1 MSDDPYI
8 NKVIFSKY
16 QIKKKIGKGSF
27 GIVYSGIITLTNEK
41 VAIKMEKKTKN
52 NNETLETEAYRLIYL
67 QHEGI
72 PKIYCYG
79 NNQTHNIL
87 VQELLGRSLEE
98 IFNSCGKKFSLKT
111 VCVLGIEML
120 KRIKFVHSRH
130 HIHRDIKPDN
140 FMTGI
145 NENDN
150 KIYIIDFG
158 LAKKYYST
166 SKKKHIKFSTG
177 KSLTGTARYCARN
190 AHKGFEQS
198 RRDDIESIGY
208 VLMYFLIGNLPW
220 QGLKIKVGEDQ
231 FKKIADKKINTSF
244 EVLTKNQPE
253 EFLKYFQHCDKLNF
267 EDEPDYDYLIGLFQ
281 EMINL
286 YCNDCFYD
294 FDWKKDH
301 ICYMS
306 IEQEKNNFENYK
318 SELNK
323 SRDVSLIVNNHNDK
337 ENDKDNDEDIEDK
350 NNLKHSKVFIQDNI
364 EDIEF
369 YRKVNSKKNSNKKK
383 YRSNSSLVNNR
394 NVHNDNYLNDNNRV
408 NIGNNYEL
416 KRNNFTIDENNLIKK
431 NDFNKIN
438 TNQIMRNHLTIDENN
453 FNKTKKYNYQS
464 DSPTLLHKLKENKL
478 KKKLNRKQS
487 SEIIIEDNNEKYSNK
502 LTSRKNTK
510 IIEIEIETSGQNNEI
525 SLKEIKI
532 EEDRNKDE
540 NDVNNHNN
548 DKKSNNNNN
557 NKINNNNINTI
568 SNNNSNTINNNSN
581 NLNNTNISN
590 NHIKKINDNQ
600 NIENDKSYLFPKKK
614 HRNKSMDDKIGE
626 IRSDTKCK
634 CIIF

>member
-41 VAIKMEKKTKN
+41 VAIKMEKKSKN

-72 PKIYCYG
+72 PKIICYG

-87 VQELLGRSLEE
+87 VQELLGSSLEE

-120 KRIKFVHSRH
+120 KRIQFVHSRH

-158 LAKKYYST
+158 LSKKYYST
-166 SKKKHIKFSTG
+166 SKKQHIKFSTG

-244 EVLTKNQPE
+244 EVLTKNQPIQ
-253 EFLKYFQHCDKLNF
+253 FLKYFQHCDKLNF

-281 EMINL
+281 EMINQ

-306 IEQEKNNFENYK
+306 IEQEKNTFENNK
-318 SELNK
+318 NELNK
-323 SRDVSLIVNNHNDK
+323 SRDVSLIVNNQNDK
-337 ENDKDNDEDIEDK
+337 ENDKDNDDDIEDK
-350 NNLKHSKVFIQDNI
+350 NNLKNSQVFYHENNGNN
-364 EDIEF
+364 EF
-369 YRKVNSKKNSNKKK
+369 YRKVNSKKNNDRKKI
-383 YRSNSSLVNNR
+383 RSNSSLINNKKI
-394 NVHNDNYLNDNNRV
+394 NENDIYLNDNNQV
-408 NIGNNYEL
+408 NIVNNYEF
-416 KRNNFTIDENNLIKK
+416 KRNHFTFDENNLNKK
-431 NDFNKIN
+431 NNCNNINKNEIK
-438 TNQIMRNHLTIDENN
+438 RNHLTIDEKK
-453 FNKTKKYNYQS
+453 FNEQKKFNYKS
-464 DSPTLLHKLKENKL
+464 DSPTLLHKLKNNKL
-478 KKKLNRKQS
+478 KKKLNSKIS
-487 SEIIIEDNNEKYSNK
+487 NEIIIEDNNNDKDSNK

-525 SLKEIKI
+525 SLKEIKF
-532 EEDRNKDE
+532 EEDKNKNE
-540 NDVNNHNN
+540 
-548 DKKSNNNNN
+548 SSTNNNNS
-557 NKINNNNINTI
+557 NKITSNNSNIINKYNKI
-568 SNNNSNTINNNSN
+568 SNNNSNNLSNNNTSYSN
-581 NLNNTNISN
+581 
-590 NHIKKINDNQ
+590 IKKINDNQ
-600 NIENDKSYLFPKKK
+600 IIEKDKSHIFPRKR

-626 IRSDTKCK
+626 ISTDTKCK

>member
-158 LAKKYYST
+158 LSKKYFST
-166 SKKKHIKFSTG
+166 SKKQHIKFSTG

-244 EVLTKNQPE
+244 EVLTKNQPIQ
-253 EFLKYFQHCDKLNF
+253 FLKYFQHCDNLNF

-281 EMINL
+281 EMINQ

-301 ICYMS
+301 ICYKS
-306 IEQEKNNFENYK
+306 IEQEKSNFENNK
-318 SELNK
+318 NELNK

-337 ENDKDNDEDIEDK
+337 ENDKDNDDDIEDK
-350 NNLKHSKVFIQDNI
+350 NNLKNSQVFIHENNGNN
-364 EDIEF
+364 EL
-369 YRKVNSKKNSNKKK
+369 YRKVSSKKNSDRKKI
-383 YRSNSSLVNNR
+383 RSNSSLVNNR
-394 NVHNDNYLNDNNRV
+394 KLNENDIYLNENNQVNNDNN
-408 NIGNNYEL
+408 NQFQ
-416 KRNNFTIDENNLIKK
+416 KNNFTIDENNINKKDNFNNDNK
-431 NDFNKIN
+431 NDIK
-438 TNQIMRNHLTIDENN
+438 RNNLNNDEKNLN
-453 FNKTKKYNYQS
+453 GPKKYNYKS
-464 DSPTLLHKLKENKL
+464 DSPTLLHKLNNNKL
-478 KKKLNRKQS
+478 KKK
-487 SEIIIEDNNEKYSNK
+487 
-502 LTSRKNTK
+502 
-510 IIEIEIETSGQNNEI
+510 
-525 SLKEIKI
+525 
-532 EEDRNKDE
+532 
-540 NDVNNHNN
+540 
-548 DKKSNNNNN
+548 
-557 NKINNNNINTI
+557 
-568 SNNNSNTINNNSN
+568 
-581 NLNNTNISN
+581 
-590 NHIKKINDNQ
+590 
-600 NIENDKSYLFPKKK
+600 
-614 HRNKSMDDKIGE
+614 
-626 IRSDTKCK
+626 
-634 CIIF
+634 

>member
-41 VAIKMEKKTKN
+41 VAIKMEKKSKN

-72 PKIYCYG
+72 PKIICYG

-87 VQELLGRSLEE
+87 VQELLGSSLEE

-120 KRIKFVHSRH
+120 KRIQFVHSRH

-158 LAKKYYST
+158 LSKKYYST
-166 SKKKHIKFSTG
+166 SKKQHIKFSTG

-244 EVLTKNQPE
+244 EVLTKNQPIQ
-253 EFLKYFQHCDKLNF
+253 FLKYFQHCDKLNF

-281 EMINL
+281 EMINQ

-306 IEQEKNNFENYK
+306 IEQEKNNFENNK
-318 SELNK
+318 NELNK
-323 SRDVSLIVNNHNDK
+323 SRDVSLIVNNQNDK
-337 ENDKDNDEDIEDK
+337 ENDKDNDDDIEDK
-350 NNLKHSKVFIQDNI
+350 NNLKNSQVFYHENNGNN
-364 EDIEF
+364 EC
-369 YRKVNSKKNSNKKK
+369 YRKVNSKKNNDRKKI
-383 YRSNSSLVNNR
+383 RSNSSLINNKKI
-394 NVHNDNYLNDNNRV
+394 NENDIYLNDNNQV
-408 NIGNNYEL
+408 NIVNNYEF
-416 KRNNFTIDENNLIKK
+416 KRNHFTVDENNLNKK
-431 NDFNKIN
+431 NNYNNINKNEIK
-438 TNQIMRNHLTIDENN
+438 RNHLTIDEKK
-453 FNKTKKYNYQS
+453 FNEQKKFNYKS
-464 DSPTLLHKLKENKL
+464 DSPTLLHKLKNNKL
-478 KKKLNRKQS
+478 KKKLNSKIS
-487 SEIIIEDNNEKYSNK
+487 NEIIIDDNNNDKDSNK

-525 SLKEIKI
+525 SLKEIKF
-532 EEDRNKDE
+532 EEDKNKNE
-540 NDVNNHNN
+540 
-548 DKKSNNNNN
+548 SSTNNNNS
-557 NKINNNNINTI
+557 NKITSNNSNIINKYNKI
-568 SNNNSNTINNNSN
+568 SNNNSNNLSNNNTSYSN
-581 NLNNTNISN
+581 
-590 NHIKKINDNQ
+590 IKKINDNQ
-600 NIENDKSYLFPKKK
+600 IIEKDKSHIFPRKR

-626 IRSDTKCK
+626 ISTDTKCK

>member
-41 VAIKMEKKTKN
+41 VAIKMEKKSKN

-72 PKIYCYG
+72 PKIICYG

-87 VQELLGRSLEE
+87 VQELLGSSLEE

-120 KRIKFVHSRH
+120 RRIQFVHSRH

-158 LAKKYYST
+158 LSKKYYST
-166 SKKKHIKFSTG
+166 SKKQHIKFSTG

-244 EVLTKNQPE
+244 EVLTKNQPIQ
-253 EFLKYFQHCDKLNF
+253 FLKYFQHCDKLNF

-281 EMINL
+281 EMINQ

-323 SRDVSLIVNNHNDK
+323 SRDVSLIVNNQNDK
-337 ENDKDNDEDIEDK
+337 ENDKDNDDDIEDK
-350 NNLKHSKVFIQDNI
+350 NNLKNSQVFYHENNGNN
-364 EDIEF
+364 EF
-369 YRKVNSKKNSNKKK
+369 YRKVNSKNNNDRKKI
-383 YRSNSSLVNNR
+383 RSNSSLINNKKI
-394 NVHNDNYLNDNNRV
+394 NENDIYLNDNNQV
-408 NIGNNYEL
+408 NIVNNYEF
-416 KRNNFTIDENNLIKK
+416 KRNHFTFDENNLNKK
-431 NDFNKIN
+431 NNCNNINKNEIK
-438 TNQIMRNHLTIDENN
+438 RNHLTIDEKK
-453 FNKTKKYNYQS
+453 FNEQKKFNYKS
-464 DSPTLLHKLKENKL
+464 DSPTLLHKLKNNKL
-478 KKKLNRKQS
+478 KKKLNSKIS
-487 SEIIIEDNNEKYSNK
+487 NEIIIEDNNNDKDSNK

-525 SLKEIKI
+525 SLKEIKF
-532 EEDRNKDE
+532 EEDKNKNE
-540 NDVNNHNN
+540 
-548 DKKSNNNNN
+548 SSTNNNNS
-557 NKINNNNINTI
+557 NKITSNNSNIINKYNKI
-568 SNNNSNTINNNSN
+568 SNNNSNNLSNNNTSYSN
-581 NLNNTNISN
+581 
-590 NHIKKINDNQ
+590 IKKINDNQ
-600 NIENDKSYLFPKKK
+600 IIEKDKSHIFPRKR

-626 IRSDTKCK
+626 ISTDTKCK